1 MDTSIEAVRITRQTQ
16 AASPLI
22 VDLDGTLVRTDT
34 LVECLLALS
43 GRPRAMI
50 HGLVSILHGKAHMKQ
65 EIAAASDLDPSLLP
79 YNKELLSLLR
89 AELQDGRS
97 LILATGAD
105 RKIASAVAGHLSL
118 FDLVLA
124 SDGTRNLTGDR
135 KLAAIQQ
142 AIGDQPFTYIGNHR
156 SDLAIWRVAQSG
168 IIVSSSRSLQRAAG
182 QLTDVKRSCR
192 TIKSRHDTPWRDA
205 SLPVVEEPPGIRA
218 HRDGSMISDLH
229 GWATALLMFIA
240 FSCAASAMYLANDLL
255 DLAAD
260 RRHARKRLRPFA
272 AANGLSRFRAC
283 RRSAARSATNSP
295 NTLPRRH
302 N

>member
-1 MDTSIEAVRITRQTQ
+1 MDIETLNTSIEAVRITRQTQ

-43 GRPRAMI
+43 SRPGAMI
-50 HGLVSILHGKAHMKQ
+50 HGLLSILHGKAHMKQ

-79 YNKELLSLLR
+79 YNEELLSLPR

-97 LILATGAD
+97 LILVTGAD

-142 AIGDQPFTYIGNHR
+142 AIGDQPFTYIGNYR

-168 IIVSSSRSLQRAAG
+168 IVVSSSRSLQRAAG
-182 QLTDVKRSCR
+182 QLTDVQAILPNNKVSA
-192 TIKSRHDTPWRDA
+192 RHLLGAMRPYQWSKNLLVFVPIVTA
-205 SLPVVEEPPGIRA
+205 Q
-218 HRDGSMISDLH
+218 MISDLH

-240 FSCAASAMYLANDLL
+240 FSCAASAMYLANSL
-255 DLAAD
+255 
-260 RRHARKRLRPFA
+260 PI
-272 AANGLSRFRAC
+272 
-283 RRSAARSATNSP
+283 SP
-295 NTLPRRH
+295 LIVGTPGSD
-302 N
+302 